1 VEAGQAV
8 LMFRPNAKSIVGLAT
23 ANQQLHLTFLENDEV
38 VTAPSLPS
46 WCRLFVNQNKQ
57 MTLPVTVDNGNTL
70 QVAVEASAAPDA
82 RRTVYVRYGSQQYVF
97 DVRTRPSA
105 HSPPPPPSAPPSPA
119 QVVLGHVA
127 ANHPRTCTSAEA
139 YKWSTLTRPD
149 RSSVPSNEWCA
160 RSVGSTNK
168 TFEAP
173 LCSSASGRDVIILV
187 DASDAVGADIF
198 YGKMIDMLHDLYCTI
213 EGTNSRVG
221 LILLPGSSNPYV
233 CDAYTS
239 YIPLQQHTSADFHA
253 RLEALRNDTG
263 ACCGKSVPLAQGLR
277 AAHGLFRDFGAYP
290 ANARSV
296 VFVTASHPST
306 PVEQETCLFVS
317 LPAFRRMTRDHPFN
331 VDDNGEKMTACHYKM
346 RTVQVAAGEL
356 KLSGARLSVVAVPGA
371 NGHVPSS
378 AYYAGSPWSSR
389 CHGDGNCTFSAPYGG
404 DRGVWGPWYTDANG
418 AVTREY
424 DAGAPLDCSINL
436 RPGAPVVSK
445 PVLTN
450 ALRVNAWD
458 PLVYAD
464 TLAVAMCPAP
474 ACLPKELSNATLVDG
489 CVGDAADAWSTTK
502 RCISDESFAACDRL
516 IPRNDTCHAVAIQE
530 PVVIGTVKGAPAMST
545 ALECRQKCAGVFTP
559 TRAKTIRVVCV
570 HGGAC
575 DTDIIDHDPHGAYYP
590 AHYPTTTHY
599 PAYPA

>member
-1 VEAGQAV
+1 
-8 LMFRPNAKSIVGLAT
+8 MY
-23 ANQQLHLTFLENDEV
+23 
-38 VTAPSLPS
+38 
-46 WCRLFVNQNKQ
+46 VNFDRRA
-57 MTLPVTVDNGNTL
+57 TLPVFVANGHHV
-70 QVAVEASAAPDA
+70 QIIVRAAEAPGA
-82 RRTVYVRYGSQQYVF
+82 RRAVYARYGAVQRVLEA
-97 DVRTRPSA
+97 RTRPAASP
-105 HSPPPPPSAPPSPA
+105 PPPPPSAPPSPSNI
-119 QVVLGHVA
+119 VLGHVA
-127 ANHPRTCTSAEA
+127 ANHPRICTSAEA

-149 RSSVPSNEWCA
+149 RSSVPANAWCS
-160 RSVGSTNK
+160 RRVGDAANTY
-168 TFEAP
+168 EAP
-173 LCSSASGRDVIILV
+173 LCSSAGGRDIIIIV
-187 DASDAVGADIF
+187 DASDAVGEEIF

-239 YIPLQQHTSADFHA
+239 YIPLQQHTSDSFHA

-290 ANARSV
+290 ANERSV

-306 PVEQETCLFVS
+306 PVEEETCLFVS
-317 LPAFRRMTRDHPFN
+317 LPEFRRMTRDHPFN

-346 RTVQVAAGEL
+346 RAVHVAAGEL

-371 NGHVPSS
+371 NGRVPSS

-389 CHGDGNCTFSAPYGG
+389 CHGDGNCSFTAPYGG
-404 DRGVWGPWYTDANG
+404 DRGHWGPWYTDVDG

-424 DAGAPLDCSINL
+424 DAGAPLECHINL
-436 RPGAPVVSK
+436 RPGVPVVSK

-450 ALRVNAWD
+450 ALRVNVWD
-458 PLVYAD
+458 PRAYAD

-474 ACLPKELSNATLVDG
+474 ACVTGALSNATLVDG
-489 CVGDAADAWSTTK
+489 CVGDADDAWSTTK
-502 RCISDESFAACDRL
+502 RCISDESFAACDRI
-516 IPRNDTCHAVAIQE
+516 IPRNETCHAVAIQE
-530 PVVIGTVKGAPAMST
+530 PVVIGTVEDVPAMST
-545 ALECRQKCAGVFTP
+545 SLECRQKCAGAFTP

-575 DTDIIDHDPHGAYYP
+575 DTDIIDHDPNGSYYP
-590 AHYPTTTHY
+590 AHYPTSRY
-599 PAYPA
+599 PARYPA